1 MSEST
6 ESPRTMLKRYAD
18 TLTANAQA
26 VTEDEKYEIADDLIE
41 ITGDIEKHGMEV
53 SKLIYELLEQSTP
66 SV

>member
-1 MSEST
+1 MPEST